1 MPPNAQVV
9 QLIDNI
15 LDKIN
20 SLKRKA
26 EESITEECEAAKL
39 CKRRVD
45 HLMEVD
51 TAVASG
57 DDVALSEWKQKR
69 LDRMLVEHLLRA
81 GLYDTAVKLAR
92 DTKIEDLTNVE
103 LFLVS
108 KEVEESLLRKETG
121 RCLAWCHENRS
132 RYFDQYFCAELVL
145 TWNCR

>member
-1 MPPNAQVV
+1 VV

-15 LDKIN
+15 LDKIT

-26 EESITEECEAAKL
+26 EESITEECDAAKL

-51 TAVASG
+51 AAVASG
-57 DDVALSEWKQKR
+57 DDVALGEWKQKR

-81 GLYDTAVKLAR
+81 GLYNTAVKLAR
-92 DTKIEDLTNVE
+92 DTNIEDLTNVE

-108 KEVEESLLRKETG
+108 KEVEESLLRKETA

-132 RYFDQYFCAELVL
+132 R
-145 TWNCR
+145 